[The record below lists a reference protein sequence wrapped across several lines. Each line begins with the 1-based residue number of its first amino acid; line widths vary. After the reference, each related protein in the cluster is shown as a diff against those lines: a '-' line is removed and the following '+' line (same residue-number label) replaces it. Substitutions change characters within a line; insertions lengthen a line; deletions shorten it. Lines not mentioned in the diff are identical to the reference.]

1 MTIWTP
7 IALMDSSIVI
17 INAVAVSVQILR
29 ARSCRGVN
37 DKIFIILMSS
47 WNILYP
53 IVTATATDKMG
64 PIQTSE
70 GVHIAVTVAQK
81 TRMHS
86 RMMRTARLL
95 PISPSMHCSG
105 GYTCWGGGTCQG
117 VYLPRVCTC
126 LGVHLPRGCT
136 CPGGVPSQGVYL
148 PRGCTCP
155 GVTYPG
161 VYLPR
166 EGTCPGTPP
175 VDRQTRVKT

>member
-70 GVHIAVTVAQK
+70 GVHIAVTMAQK

-105 GYTCWGGGTCQG
+105 GYTCWGGYLPGGVPAQG
-117 VYLPRVCTC
+117 VYLP
-126 LGVHLPRGCT
+126 
-136 CPGGVPSQGVYL
+136 GGAPAQGVYL
-148 PRGCTCP
+148 PRGAYLPRGCICP
-155 GVTYPG
+155 GGVPAQGVTYPG

-175 VDRQTRVKT
+175 TDRQTCVKT